1 MRSHSDRP
9 PGGDHLWGA
18 VGGMSLIEAI
28 IYIALL
34 SCLLSGFISYAY
46 AIHQQD
52 LVFMLGQGL
61 GVLIYLRNIF
71 FIHKGK

>member
-52 LVFMLGQGL
+52 QSLFDD
-61 GVLIYLRNIF
+61 IEAAESS
-71 FIHKGK
+71 